1 MMRAAAIIGHTA
13 IERTPGCCKVHRW
26 STMQVSHEARTA
38 SRQLALG
45 GVGCREVKI
54 FNVDHP
60 LSESTIENRES
71 HITDRKGEIQVSRP
85 GRAGP

>member
-1 MMRAAAIIGHTA
+1 MNSGRLVVNWHSAESA
-13 IERTPGCCKVHRW
+13 
-26 STMQVSHEARTA
+26 
-38 SRQLALG
+38 
-45 GVGCREVKI
+45 VGKSKS

-71 HITDRKGEIQVSRP
+71 HITDRMGEIQVSKP